1 MDTVRIE
8 VTTNAAGEGIVIAG
22 IAMAPFLLYAVE
34 WVKGTFDAGV
44 DAVLS
49 VTNTPSGVD
58 YTLLTLTNA
67 DNNKMYYPRHVE
79 HDQTGADQT
88 TRGYPVVNGD
98 LKLAISQGGN
108 AKTGSMLVTLI
119 T

>member
-1 MDTVRIE
+1 MDTVRVD
-8 VTTNAAGEGIVIAG
+8 VTTDAAGYGTATVGLATRTL
-22 IAMAPFLLYAVE
+22 FLYAVE
-34 WVKGTFDAGV
+34 WVKGTYDNGV

-67 DNNKMYYPRHVE
+67 NNNRMYYPRHLE
-79 HDQTGADQT
+79 QDQTGADLS
-88 TRGYPVVNGD
+88 TRNFPIVNGD
-98 LKLAISQGGN
+98 MKLTINQGGN
-108 AKTGSMLVTLI
+108 TNTGSVIVTLI